1 MYKHTFIYVYLLT
14 CTHIYTCMQ
23 IYIYMNTY
31 LYLFIYTHTSTY
43 TDYLKKNCTHD
54 ATDNKTRENALKH
67 PRSAHSQQIRDPI
80 VVSVSRDRRESPPI
94 IRKPIQRPFFFEFF
108 FLSIM
113 NVSRDVYMRAYFTN
127 VYAYYPKPSILSTCM
142 HIVVFRMHI
151 VVFVLHI
158 VVFVLRSICI
168 LP

>member
-1 MYKHTFIYVYLLT
+1 MY
-14 CTHIYTCMQ
+14 THIYMYAN
-23 IYIYMNTY
+23 IYIHEYIFILIY
-31 LYLFIYTHTSTY
+31 LYTHIYIHRL
-43 TDYLKKNCTHD
+43 LKKKLHSRCYRQQD
-54 ATDNKTRENALKH
+54 AGNALKH